1 MQAHLVF
8 AIKCFLFRTACV
20 GFGTGGILTSIEL
33 LASAILE
40 GRFRDIFLTIERRNR
55 EDEEE

>member
-1 MQAHLVF
+1 M
-8 AIKCFLFRTACV
+8 KCFLFRTACV